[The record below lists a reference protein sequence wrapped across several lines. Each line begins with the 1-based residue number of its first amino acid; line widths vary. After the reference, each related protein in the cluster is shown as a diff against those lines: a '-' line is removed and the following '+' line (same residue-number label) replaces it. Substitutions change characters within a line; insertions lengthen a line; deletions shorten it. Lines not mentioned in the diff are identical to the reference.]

1 MTTSTRPLH
10 RRRLMASAAGFFCL
24 AAVAAPA
31 GLAQA
36 QTQAP
41 TPLRIGVL
49 TDMSS
54 LYADITGNGSVV
66 AAQMAVEDFTAGHKM
81 RPIEVLSADHLNKAD
96 IAASLAREWI
106 DTKGVDVIVDLPNS
120 AVALAVNNIVRDKNK
135 AMLVA
140 GASSSDLTGKA
151 CSPNTIQ
158 WTYDTYAL
166 AVGTTRAVVGAGDKT
181 WFALT
186 ADYAFGQAMENDVRN
201 VLKELGG
208 TMVGSVRTPL
218 NTQDFA
224 SFLLQAQ
231 ASPAKVVSLINA
243 GGDTINSIK
252 QATEFGITESGK
264 RLVAMVLY
272 LHDVHSLGL
281 KIAQGLQFTAAFY
294 WDLNDQTRQW
304 SKRFAER
311 NGGKYPSQLQAGV
324 YAEVLHY
331 LKAVEA
337 SGGQSADGKAIIAK
351 MKEISTDDPLFGK
364 GSIRIDGRKLHDMY
378 LFEVKTPAESNYP
391 WDYYKVKQVIP
402 SEQVWR
408 PLKDGGCALVA
419 Q

>member
-10 RRRLMASAAGFFCL
+10 RRGLMASAAGLLCL

-31 GLAQA
+31 ATAQA
-36 QTQAP
+36 QTQAQ

-66 AAQMAVEDFTAGHKM
+66 AAQMAVEDFTAGRKM

-120 AVALAVNNIVRDKNK
+120 AVALAVNNIARDKNK

-140 GASSSDLTGKA
+140 GASTSDLTGKA

-166 AVGTTRAVVGAGDKT
+166 AVGTTRAVVGSGDKT

-252 QATEFGITESGK
+252 QATEFGLTESGK

-337 SGGQSADGKAIIAK
+337 AGGQSADGKAIIAK
-351 MKEISTDDPLFGK
+351 MKEIPTDDPLFGK
-364 GSIRIDGRKLHDMY
+364 GSIRVDGRKLHDMY

-391 WDYYKVKQVIP
+391 WDYYKVRQVIP
-402 SEQVWR
+402 SDQVWR

>member
-1 MTTSTRPLH
+1 
-10 RRRLMASAAGFFCL
+10 MASAAGLLCL
-24 AAVAAPA
+24 AAVAAPTA
-31 GLAQA
+31 TVQA
-36 QTQAP
+36 QTQTQAQA
-41 TPLRIGVL
+41 PLRIGVL

-66 AAQMAVEDFTAGHKM
+66 AAQMAVEDFTANHKM

-120 AVALAVNNIVRDKNK
+120 AVALAVNNIARDKNK

-140 GASSSDLTGKA
+140 GASTSDLTGKA

-166 AVGTTRAVVGAGDKT
+166 AVGTTRAVVGTGDKT

-186 ADYAFGQAMENDVRN
+186 ADYAFGQAMESDVRN

-208 TMVGSVRTPL
+208 SMVGSVRTPL

-337 SGGQSADGKAIIAK
+337 AGGQSADGKAIIAK
-351 MKEISTDDPLFGK
+351 MKEIPTDDPLFGK
-364 GSIRIDGRKLHDMY
+364 GSIRVDGRKLHDMY

-402 SEQVWR
+402 SDQVWR

>member
-1 MTTSTRPLH
+1 MTTSTWPL
-10 RRRLMASAAGFFCL
+10 RRRVMGSAAALLCL
-24 AAVAAPA
+24 AAVAAPEA
-31 GLAQA
+31 GA
-36 QTQAP
+36 QTQAQAQA
-41 TPLRIGVL
+41 PLRIGVL

-81 RPIEVLSADHLNKAD
+81 RPVEVLSADHLNKAD

-120 AVALAVNNIVRDKNK
+120 AVALAVNTIARDKNK

-140 GASSSDLTGKA
+140 GASTSDLTGKA
-151 CSPNTIQ
+151 CSPNTVQ

-186 ADYAFGQAMENDVRN
+186 ADYAFGQAMESDVRN

-252 QATEFGITESGK
+252 QATEFGLTDSGK

-337 SGGQSADGKAIIAK
+337 AGGDSADGKAVVAK
-351 MKEISTDDPLFGK
+351 MKELPTDDPLFGK
-364 GSIRIDGRKLHDMY
+364 GSIRVDGRKLHDMY

-402 SEQVWR
+402 SDQVWR
-408 PLKDGGCALVA
+408 PLKDGGCPLVG